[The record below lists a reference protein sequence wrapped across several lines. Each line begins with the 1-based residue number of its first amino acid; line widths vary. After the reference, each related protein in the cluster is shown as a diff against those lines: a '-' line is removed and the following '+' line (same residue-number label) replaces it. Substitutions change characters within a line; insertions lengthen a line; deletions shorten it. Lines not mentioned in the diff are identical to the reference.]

1 MDDGRKAGRAVAVV
15 GDVDRFL
22 ATGAETQGRYAQW
35 KALAPPGGGPPLA
48 PAEMEK
54 LLAVAAKYGIGIL
67 AE

>member
-35 KALAPPGGGPPLA
+35 KAPA